1 MLWKKISAC
10 LKLMKIISNVEC
22 RTPNV
27 EVGKWKYENLQE
39 ENIEC
44 RTPNV
49 EVGKWEHENLLEEN
63 IECRTPNAECR
74 RGEMETRKF
83 AGRKY
88 RMSKF

>member
-1 MLWKKISAC
+1 MSKWGSG
-10 LKLMKIISNVEC
+10 
-22 RTPNV
+22 
-27 EVGKWKYENLQE
+27 EVGKWKHENLQE